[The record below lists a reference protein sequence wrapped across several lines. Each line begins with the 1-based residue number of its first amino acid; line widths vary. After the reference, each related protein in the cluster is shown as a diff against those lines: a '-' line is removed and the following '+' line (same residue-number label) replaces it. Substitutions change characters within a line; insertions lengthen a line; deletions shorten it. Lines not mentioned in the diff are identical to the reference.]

1 MLLVSLYCKSLYDCS
16 RWHDGRNGAG
26 RCACASPVGCT
37 ESSDVHISE
46 NKSSCSSSEQISKMQ
61 SPVISVGFELYLFS
75 VTLQCPSGNEIR
87 PSISSAGSVC
97 VLEDCCR
104 GWSRAAFCAC
114 PKGLCSVT
122 CPGASRET
130 MEPQRLCLCAQIT
143 AGPRVLVWRCWAE
156 WWNLWVFLVRALC
169 YGETGK
175 CVSVLQQR
183 SFWCESSLESRNR
196 RVCALCASVVPY
208 ESELH
213 RTPHLCVVSH

>member
-1 MLLVSLYCKSLYDCS
+1 MKLHQ
-16 RWHDGRNGAG
+16 RWLQRAG
-26 RCACASPVGCT
+26 RPISAFTIPSLCFASTHLV
-37 ESSDVHISE
+37 
-46 NKSSCSSSEQISKMQ
+46 
-61 SPVISVGFELYLFS
+61 
-75 VTLQCPSGNEIR
+75 PS
-87 PSISSAGSVC
+87 
-97 VLEDCCR
+97 
-104 GWSRAAFCAC
+104 AFCAC